1 MTFEGIIPAATT
13 PFGGDGTIDDDGIA
27 RNLGRMITAGVH
39 TVVTTGTMG
48 ESGALSADERRH
60 VTELHVELAG
70 GRAQIVSGISADSWR
85 SAARH
90 AEVAAEVGAHGLMC
104 LPPVG
109 YHADGGELH
118 AHFSAVASASA
129 LPLCLYNNPEASR
142 NDMPARLV
150 AELCEIE
157 VVAAVKECSG
167 DARRIAELIEVTE
180 GRISILVGGDDWAL
194 EGFCAGATGWIAG
207 VANVAPRECAEL
219 QRLCAEGRLEE
230 AREVF
235 ARLLPLGRLDM
246 RSKLVQFFKAAMD
259 MAGREGGPCR
269 PPRLDLTEAERR
281 EVEVAVRAL
290 GAGVAG

>member
-1 MTFEGIIPAATT
+1 MIFEGIIPAATT
-13 PFGGDGTIDDDGIA
+13 PFSGDGTIDDDGIA
-27 RNLGRMITAGVH
+27 RNLGRMLVAGVQA
-39 TVVTTGTMG
+39 VVTTGTMG

-70 GRAQIVSGISADSWR
+70 GRARIVSGISADSWR

-109 YHADGGELH
+109 YHADGAELH

-157 VVAAVKECSG
+157 GVAAVKECSG
-167 DARRIAELIEVTE
+167 DARRIAELIELTE

-194 EGFCAGATGWIAG
+194 EGAAAGAVGWISGAA
-207 VANVAPRECAEL
+207 VVLPAECVEL
-219 QRLCAEGRLEE
+219 WRLCQAGDWTR
-230 AREVF
+230 ARELYLS
-235 ARLLPLGRLDM
+235 LLPLCRLDM
-246 RSKLVQFFKAAMD
+246 YPKLVQYFKAGLD
-259 MAGREGGPCR
+259 LVGGVGGPCR
-269 PPRLDLTEAERR
+269 PPRDHALSADEQRRLERALTVAER
-281 EVEVAVRAL
+281 VPA
-290 GAGVAG
+290 